1 MAKKEASAPNK
12 KRKGSKAI
20 TVFNVIFIVLLVI
33 AAVVGVLMFTPVAH
47 SIKEFLK
54 NQAWLA
60 DFAPKY
66 IGWVKYHLVQ
76 NLGLTMPFRGHSE
89 AFSTVFYGFMYLGLL
104 LALLFLCYTPFLV
117 MNHNR
122 KLGRKGGFRKALC

>member
-54 NQAWLA
+54 
-60 DFAPKY
+60 
-66 IGWVKYHLVQ
+66 I
-76 NLGLTMPFRGHSE
+76 
-89 AFSTVFYGFMYLGLL
+89 
-104 LALLFLCYTPFLV
+104 
-117 MNHNR
+117 
-122 KLGRKGGFRKALC
+122 

>member
-33 AAVVGVLMFTPVAH
+33 AAVVGVLMLTPVAH

-60 DFAPKY
+60 DFAPNY

-76 NLGLTMPFRGHSE
+76 NR
-89 AFSTVFYGFMYLGLL
+89 A
-104 LALLFLCYTPFLV
+104 
-117 MNHNR
+117 
-122 KLGRKGGFRKALC
+122 